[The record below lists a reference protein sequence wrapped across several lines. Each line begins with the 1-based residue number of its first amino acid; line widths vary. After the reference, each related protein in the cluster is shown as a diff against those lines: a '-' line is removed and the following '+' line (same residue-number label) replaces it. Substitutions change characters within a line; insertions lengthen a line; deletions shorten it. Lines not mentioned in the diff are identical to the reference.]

1 MKTES
6 KNIVAMSV
14 HMTNTLSSIPVANRA
29 SFSSR
34 RFITGAFAVSSR
46 AMKAASVAMATKVK
60 TRMRASS
67 NQ

>member
-6 KNIVAMSV
+6 KNMVAMSV
-14 HMTNTLSSIPVANRA
+14 HMTNTLSSMPVANRA
-29 SFSSR
+29 SFSKR
-34 RFITGAFAVSSR
+34 RFITGAFAVSWR
-46 AMKAASVAMATKVK
+46 AMKAANVVTATKVK